1 MKSSRIICIAA
12 VCALLFHTG
21 CSNSVFAN
29 VGRYE
34 STHQIQQA
42 AKGQDSHYKKFG
54 KFKVSEKELLRT
66 AYRYIG
72 VPYRWGG
79 TTPRGFDCSGFV
91 TYVFK
96 KFNVKVPRTSAA
108 QYDPSRR
115 IKDKRQLK
123 VGDLVF
129 FSGRRISQ
137 RIGHVGIVSKVNP
150 KTGTFAFI
158 HSART
163 GVQET
168 SSENSYYKRRYL
180 KACAGPLR

>member
-21 CSNSVFAN
+21 CTNSVFAN

-34 STHQIQQA
+34 STQHIKQA
-42 AKGQDSHYKKFG
+42 AKGQDAHYKKFG
-54 KFKVSEKELLRT
+54 KLKVSEKELLRT

-91 TYVFK
+91 TYVFN

-108 QYDPSRR
+108 QYDSSRR

-158 HSART
+158 HSAQT

-168 SSENSYYKRRYL
+168 SSENPYYKRRYL

>member
-21 CSNSVFAN
+21 CANSVFAN

-54 KFKVSEKELLRT
+54 KLKVSEKELLRT

-96 KFNVKVPRTSAA
+96 KFNV
-108 QYDPSRR
+108 
-115 IKDKRQLK
+115 L
-123 VGDLVF
+123 F

>member
-21 CSNSVFAN
+21 CANSVFAN

-54 KFKVSEKELLRT
+54 KLKVSEKELLRT

-91 TYVFK
+91 AYCLTGQYQRLGNTYTFLGWPQVSDPQPGDVCV
-96 KFNVKVPRTSAA
+96 NAGHCGIYIGDGMMIHAA
-108 QYDPSRR
+108 DYGIGV
-115 IKDKRQLK
+115 IKGPVQ
-123 VGDLVF
+123 
-129 FSGRRISQ
+129 SGMIY
-137 RIGHVGIVSKVNP
+137 V
-150 KTGTFAFI
+150 
-158 HSART
+158 
-163 GVQET
+163 
-168 SSENSYYKRRYL
+168 RY
-180 KACAGPLR
+180 